1 MRTAG
6 RQFYDSCRV
15 LSFFCIAVL
24 CVAVCVACFAL
35 QFFCCVAAL
44 FDCLFVLQFFVLQFF
59 ALQFCCVAN
68 SFALQFFLCFC
79 AMQCLQCS
87 FVLFCLRYIVLCC
100 NYFYAAVFCVA
111 FLRCNSFCAAVCL
124 RCSLFLFGVAVFFS
138 VCIFLALQ
146 FFALL

>member
-15 LSFFCIAVL
+15 SVFFA
-24 CVAVCVACFAL
+24 
-35 QFFCCVAAL
+35 
-44 FDCLFVLQFFVLQFF
+44 LQFFVLQF
-59 ALQFCCVAN
+59 ALQCLRCKFFVQQLCLVV
-68 SFALQFFLCFC
+68 SLLVLQCFC
-79 AMQCLQCS
+79 AAGCWRCS
-87 FVLFCLRYIVLCC
+87 FVAVQFLLRCSYFCVFVRCRFCNVVLFCLRYTVLCC

-138 VCIFLALQ
+138 VCNFLALQ
-146 FFALL
+146 LFVLL